1 MRPYLF
7 IAFIFCQLSS
17 FSQNDSIYRPEILE
31 EMFSQM
37 NQFLRP
43 AQIKLIKDLS
53 EDSIKRTN
61 PYTSNLTENYNYY
74 NDSKGVTDLEEKGI
88 YYDDRYML
96 IVLSY
101 HRYLNGI
108 DLKLDEQYRYYDSLY
123 IEKVKR
129 YEQVLR
135 RDSVDG
141 KYIPLNLPD
150 CFIELD
156 KILSQET
163 KQNIRKKGVSGLH
176 LSLGMYIRN
185 RWQLWSGSR
194 LKKYFLETCGD
205 FTHPDSMSSVILKYY
220 YQWLLGNKDACR
232 LWVIEQMKDKE

>member
-1 MRPYLF
+1 MRLILL
-7 IAFIFCQLSS
+7 IASTLWQLSS
-17 FSQNDSIYRPEILE
+17 FSQKDSIYRPETLQ
-31 EMFSQM
+31 EMFFDMDKVLS
-37 NQFLRP
+37 P
-43 AQIKLIKDLS
+43 AQIKLIKDLP

-61 PYTSNLTENYNYY
+61 PYTSDLVEDYNYY
-74 NDSKGVTDLEEKGI
+74 NDSKAITYLEEKGI
-88 YYDDRYML
+88 YPDDRYLL

-108 DLKLDEQYRYYDSLY
+108 DIKLDEQYRYYDSLY

-129 YEQVLR
+129 YEQALR
-135 RDSVDG
+135 QDSVDG

-163 KQNIRKKGVSGLH
+163 KQNIKKKGVAGLH

-194 LKKYFLETCGD
+194 LKKYFLDTCGD
-205 FTHPDSMSSVILKYY
+205 FTHPDSMSYVILKYY
-220 YQWLLGNKDACR
+220 YQWLLGNKDAWR
-232 LWVIEQMKDKE
+232 EWVIEQIKDNE